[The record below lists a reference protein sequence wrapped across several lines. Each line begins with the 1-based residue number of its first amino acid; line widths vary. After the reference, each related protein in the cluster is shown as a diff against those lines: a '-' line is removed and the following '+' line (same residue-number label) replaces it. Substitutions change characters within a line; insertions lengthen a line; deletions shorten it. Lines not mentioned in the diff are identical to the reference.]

1 MAGQLLLSVLILPCV
16 LAVSLP
22 VKLHLKRAVDSSL
35 ANIHVSYDKPIT
47 TEVAF
52 TYGPCKAKTPGEAH
66 HLVARSNSCD
76 HDRLLWKVPEEAPS
90 GYCLSAWDARQ
101 NLLGRSAPVSIAP
114 NAKTTRRRL
123 KKRQADFSIQMDNSS
138 GIDAEGPWFD
148 GVVALKNK
156 EISAVNVQEAKSK
169 EIAIVGAGMAGLMTW
184 LALNQSGMTNIS
196 LIEAA
201 QRLGGR
207 VHTAYFGDP
216 SERQYQEMGPMRF
229 PLSYTSSETN
239 QTIQIQDHRI
249 VFDLAAEVNRLNNN
263 NTNFTVNFIKW
274 YQSSPNGLYY
284 INGARKPNGQVPTI
298 SEVRANA
305 SLLGTTS
312 SQPDDPKLDALD
324 EQLNI
329 IYDNGSFID
338 QMARN
343 IYMAHKTFLDQGL
356 GGLGG
361 DDFSEFAYAH
371 NVLGYA
377 LNETFVELGGSGS
390 ESFWDNL
397 FESMY
402 FSATDWRTI
411 DGGLTRLPSAFHPLV
426 DDVTFMNRKIQRV
439 QYNESTKKVTLQ
451 WKAKPLDSTFQNA
464 SYDLAVVTVP
474 MPLVRTWRLP
484 AFSDLLKT
492 AIDSYPYSQV
502 CKVALQFK
510 TRFWEHFENP
520 IYGSC
525 STTTDIP
532 GIGSICYPSYDIN
545 STGMGVM
552 LASYTSSDDGLRWPS
567 ISEDVHVQYVVDAM
581 AEIHGPVIYE
591 QYTGAFN
598 RRCWVLDQYETISWA
613 SPDIGMRKAFI
624 PAFFKTEQGIIMS
637 GEGTSYTSSWISS
650 ALESGVRASVQ
661 LLLELGLVDEA
672 KAVSTAFP
680 GLSEKLFHVSCYL
693 SSPKP
698 D

>member
-1 MAGQLLLSVLILPCV
+1 MAGQLMLSALLLPCV

-22 VKLHLKRAVDSSL
+22 VKLHLKRAVDSGL
-35 ANIHVSYDKPIT
+35 ANIHLAYDRPIA
-47 TEVAF
+47 TEVVF

-66 HLVARSNSCD
+66 HLVGRSHSCD
-76 HDRLLWKVPEEAPS
+76 HDRLLWKVPEYTPT
-90 GYCLSAWDARQ
+90 GQCLSAWDARQ
-101 NLLGRSAPVSIAP
+101 NLVGRSVPVSIAP
-114 NAKTTRRRL
+114 NAKAARRRL
-123 KKRQADFSIQMDNSS
+123 RKRQADFSIQMDNSS

-156 EISAVNVQEAKSK
+156 EISAVNAQEAKSK

-184 LALNQSGMTNIS
+184 LALNQSGMTNVS

-229 PLSYTSSETN
+229 PLSFTASETN
-239 QTIQIQDHRI
+239 ETIQIQDHRI

-274 YQSSPNGLYY
+274 YQNSPNGLYY
-284 INGARKPNGQVPTI
+284 VNGARKPNGQVPTL
-298 SEVRANA
+298 SEVQANT

-312 SQPDDPKLDALD
+312 TQPDDPKLDALD
-324 EQLNI
+324 EDINT
-329 IYDNGSFID
+329 IYNNGSFLD

-361 DDFSEFAYAH
+361 DDFSEFAYVH

-377 LNETFVELGGSGS
+377 LNETFVELGGPGS

-397 FESMY
+397 YESMY

-426 DDVTFMNRKIQRV
+426 DDVTYMNRKVQRV
-439 QYNESTKKVTLQ
+439 QYNETTKKVTLQ
-451 WKAKPLDSTFQNA
+451 WKAKPLDRTFQNA

-484 AFSDLLKT
+484 AFSDLLQT

-502 CKVALQFK
+502 CKVALQFQ
-510 TRFWEHFENP
+510 TRFWEHLDKP

-545 STGMGVM
+545 STGKGVM
-552 LASYTSSDDGLRWPS
+552 LASYTSSDDGLRWAS
-567 ISEDVHVQYVVDAM
+567 IPEDVHVQYVVDAM
-581 AEIHGPVIYE
+581 AEIHGPVVYE
-591 QYTGAFN
+591 QYTGAYN
-598 RRCWVLDQYETISWA
+598 RRCWILDQYETISWA
-613 SPDIGMRKAFI
+613 SPDIGMRKSFI
-624 PAFFKTEQGIIMS
+624 PAFFNTEQGVIMS
-637 GEGTSYTSSWISS
+637 GEGTSYTSSWIAS

-672 KAVSTAFP
+672 KAVT
-680 GLSEKLFHVSCYL
+680 EKWMARWIDV
-693 SSPKP
+693 
-698 D
+698 